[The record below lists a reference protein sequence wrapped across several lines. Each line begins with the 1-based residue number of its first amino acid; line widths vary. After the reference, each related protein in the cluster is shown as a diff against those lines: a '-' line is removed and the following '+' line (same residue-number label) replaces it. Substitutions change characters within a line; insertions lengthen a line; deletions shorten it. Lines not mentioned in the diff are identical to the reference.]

1 MMTYRNRYE
10 DEYTF
15 TLQGDGN
22 ILWEGPFE
30 YFRIGYPN
38 DYSAAYKK
46 WHNDFPKTEMLSL
59 GDFSQVV
66 HQYDEEKQQYKY
78 KEYLDLVTAE
88 EDKIDMV
95 DPSGGPYI
103 STPMDMGLLFKEL
116 KGRIVKG
123 FEKVEKGYLILC

>member
-1 MMTYRNRYE
+1 MTYRNRYG

-15 TLQGDGN
+15 TLQEDGN

-30 YFRIGYPN
+30 YYRIGHPN

-66 HQYDEEKQQYKY
+66 HQYDEEKQEYKY
-78 KEYLDLVTAE
+78 KEYLYLVTVE
-88 EDKIDMV
+88 ENKIDMV

-103 STPMDMGLLFKEL
+103 RTPMDMGSLFKEL
-116 KGRIVKG
+116 KGKTVKG
-123 FEKVEKGYLILC
+123 FEKVEKGYLILS